1 MEGEKF
7 VRDLE
12 DGERVTI
19 TLAVV
24 KKYGLRQYRSKFG
37 KYFVLEAGDRTGRVL
52 VKYWGTDEDFTE
64 RLYNEIREGDV
75 IRVSGEYTSRGGGTI
90 EVDGDRGELVK
101 VYDYDTSRFLQ
112 HYDGIEDAMH
122 EIFRYVEMVENEYLS
137 RLLDIFFS
145 SDSFVEEFRSAPA
158 ATFGPYAS
166 IGGLAAHTLNVTR
179 ACESLARI
187 YGLDE
192 DFMIT
197 AALLHDVGR
206 IESYEVDTGIRP
218 NNRGKLLGH
227 TVLSYNM
234 VEERIREIVDF
245 PADLRD
251 RLLHAIIS
259 HHSPIVDNVP
269 QRIRTREAYILFYA
283 DMLDLSLKEFE
294 MEGDEEWAYSRKMG
308 REIYL
313 G

>member
-1 MEGEKF
+1 MGEEKF
-7 VRDLE
+7 VKDLE
-12 DGERVTI
+12 DGENVTI
-19 TLAVV
+19 TLAVL
-24 KKYGLRQYRSKFG
+24 KKYGLRQYRYG
-37 KYFVLEAGDRTGRVL
+37 KYFVLEAGDKTGSVI
-52 VKYWGTDEDFTE
+52 VKYWGTNEDFTE
-64 RLYNEIREGDV
+64 MLYNEIKEGDV
-75 IRVSGEYTSRGGGTI
+75 IRVSGEYSSRGGGTI
-90 EVDGDRGELVK
+90 SVDGDRGELVK
-101 VYDYDTSRFLQ
+101 VREYDAGRFLQ
-112 HYDGIEDAMH
+112 YYDGIDEVMH
-122 EIFRYVEMVENEYLS
+122 EIFRYVERVENEHLS

-145 SDSFVEEFRSAPA
+145 SENFVEEFKTAPA
-158 ATFGPYAS
+158 GTFGPYAS
-166 IGGLAAHTLNVTR
+166 VGGLAAHTLNVTR
-179 ACESLARI
+179 SCESLAKI
-187 YGLDE
+187 YGLDV
-192 DFMIT
+192 DFLIT

-227 TVLSYNM
+227 TIISYNM

-251 RLLHAIIS
+251 RLLHAIIA

-294 MEGDEEWAYSRKMG
+294 SEGEEEWAYSRKMG